1 MANKERMA
9 LIELK
14 AKEWYPRKGTAR
26 DAFVK
31 GAVWADQSNWVV
43 TAKAR
48 PEEGRVVFGVYD
60 YKRQEDGSTVA
71 GLNIA
76 TYKDGKFES
85 YTNEDPVMWCYP
97 PLFPTPEDIK
107 KED

>member
-14 AKEWYPRKGTAR
+14 AKEWYPRKSAAR
-26 DAFVK
+26 DDFVK

-48 PEEGRVVFGVYD
+48 PEEGRVVFGAYD

-107 KED
+107 QED

>member
-1 MANKERMA
+1 MANEQRMA
-9 LIELK
+9 LIQAR
-14 AKEWYPRKGTAR
+14 AKEVFPKSEELQ

-48 PEEGRVVFGVYD
+48 PEEGKVVFGAYE

-76 TYKDGKFES
+76 TYKDGKFNS
-85 YTNEDPVMWCYP
+85 YTDIDPVMWCYP
-97 PLFPTPEDIK
+97 PMFPTPEDIK
-107 KED
+107 HED